1 MSGRGDGIVTP
12 ELAKTQDDPS
22 VTIVSSARDQ
32 DLWPRNQEAPFSL
45 SLKRLIVQISPQLT
59 VTRGIYVLPAH
70 RHRIFSDPACLLPT
84 PRDTGLSIAIRE
96 MTQASQTTNYT
107 FSLLMMSSLP
117 NFSCIWSSKQN
128 SRAQCF
134 SPNGHKFLQKISGCS
149 GPGAI
154 IQRVQS
160 VIFHLGNYRGDIFI
174 IKLRED
180 PRNGWCVD
188 WGSRVTGEGGIISL
202 SSPQPVTFPPCI
214 RCPPHVV
221 RDDTGGPWPQASGH
235 NNPSSFNQLPFLRD
249 PYFE

>member
-1 MSGRGDGIVTP
+1 
-12 ELAKTQDDPS
+12 
-22 VTIVSSARDQ
+22 
-32 DLWPRNQEAPFSL
+32 
-45 SLKRLIVQISPQLT
+45 
-59 VTRGIYVLPAH
+59 
-70 RHRIFSDPACLLPT
+70 
-84 PRDTGLSIAIRE
+84 

-107 FSLLMMSSLP
+107 FSLLMMSSLQ
-117 NFSCIWSSKQN
+117 NFSCIWFSSKQN

-188 WGSRVTGEGGIISL
+188 WGSAGWRERAALLVWAL
-202 SSPQPVTFPPCI
+202 LNPWHFPRASDARLMWSEMI
-214 RCPPHVV
+214 
-221 RDDTGGPWPQASGH
+221 QAAPDLKPAATTTH
-235 NNPSSFNQLPFLRD
+235 HPLTNCRFYETLTLNN
-249 PYFE
+249 